1 MKKLT
6 FKALLPPSVDLPK
19 IWEDIPDHKH
29 THLGGE
35 SGKYSVIYQGE
46 VPEGLAILEII
57 LTQVDEYEINL
68 RTFQEVENGKEKE
81 EEAR

>member
-19 IWEDIPDHKH
+19 IWDEIPDKKQ

-35 SGKYSVIYQGE
+35 SGKYSVTYQGN
-46 VPEGLAILEII
+46 VSDGLSILEVI
-57 LTQVDEYEINL
+57 LTQVDEYEVNL
-68 RTFQEVENGKEKE
+68 RTYQEVEYVEEKE
-81 EEAR
+81 EKG

>member
-19 IWEDIPDHKH
+19 IWEEIPDHTH

-35 SGKYSVIYQGE
+35 SGKYSVMYQGE
-46 VPEGLAILEII
+46 VPEGLSILEVI

-68 RTFQEVENGKEKE
+68 RTYQEVEYVEEKKE
-81 EEAR
+81 EIG